1 LVHGNEAAA
10 AADAAAEVLFGGDP
24 RDADAATMDMLAGE
38 LACTE
43 MSTDGLSDLVEV
55 LVTIGLASSRGDARR
70 TIDGRG
76 FRCNGVVLDADTD
89 LASQSLLA
97 GGYLLLQ
104 KGRRSHHLVRIFP

>member
-1 LVHGNEAAA
+1 
-10 AADAAAEVLFGGDP
+10 
-24 RDADAATMDMLAGE
+24 LAGE

-104 KGRRSHHLVRIFP
+104 KGRRSHHLVRIFS